1 MLRKITTRMKN
12 TYIIFKLEGEDLI
25 DLIENRKREKKK
37 RKLCERKVSGKYEID
52 QGKPGEW

>member
-37 RKLCERKVSGKYEID
+37 RKLCERKVSGKYEIR
-52 QGKPGEW
+52 